1 MHGTPE
7 EAVNALSGVTNV
19 RALPAGGQAAVF
31 RVTHSLHGECVIK
44 VYTLEGEPRV
54 AAEVEFLEG
63 LHHEGIMPILD
74 HGSVPVAGASLP
86 FTLMPFVE
94 GGSLQDRIDSG
105 ACLTDAE
112 ARGLIRGVTD
122 VVSVLWSARK
132 VHRDI
137 KPQNV
142 LLPIEGIPILIDFGI
157 VRHLDMSTMTVPG
170 GAPGTRGY
178 KSPEQSAGVRNL
190 TYKSDVFSLGVT
202 VYYGTSR
209 MHPFQGRQ
217 ELIDAGMRPAPL
229 ASFVACSPGLSSVV
243 QQMMEYRPVLR
254 ASLPEIYSGLN

>member
-1 MHGTPE
+1 MATGIELVLKPRVVAGTSRRRRASSRWGCCATFCADRAGRPVASSMHGTPE

-19 RALPAGGQAAVF
+19 RALPAGGRAAVF
-31 RVTHSLHGECVIK
+31 RVTHSLHGECVMK

-63 LHHEGIMPILD
+63 IHHEGIMPILD
-74 HGSVPVAGASLP
+74 HGQSRWRARVS

-105 ACLTDAE
+105 ACLLTRGREDEVSSAE
-112 ARGLIRGVTD
+112 SLMSFQCCG
-122 VVSVLWSARK
+122 ARK

-157 VRHLDMSTMTVPG
+157 VRHLDMSTMTVPA
-170 GAPGTRGY
+170 GAPG
-178 KSPEQSAGVRNL
+178 
-190 TYKSDVFSLGVT
+190 LGS
-202 VYYGTSR
+202 TSR
-209 MHPFQGRQ
+209 PNSLLGSGILRTNRM
-217 ELIDAGMRPAPL
+217 
-229 ASFVACSPGLSSVV
+229 SS
-243 QQMMEYRPVLR
+243 L
-254 ASLPEIYSGLN
+254 